1 MTATHEELLDML
13 KVAIEQ
19 LANDQSVPQRQT
31 IREYKTYGSTSG
43 RPSKSSTMKQRTSW
57 MTNEITV

>member
-19 LANDQSVPQRQT
+19 LANDQSVPQKQT
-31 IREYKTYGSTSG
+31 VRELQNIQEYIGSAI
-43 RPSKSSTMKQRTSW
+43 
-57 MTNEITV
+57 EIIHDETTVELDD